1 MSFSR
6 LCCRTHGNMQ
16 SQGRTKANL
25 KQSKIPECKKEI
37 LGYFPAIKWKI
48 RMGLEDSLSFD
59 SVFLSELQARGAHF
73 IVQTSFSIAHFIILH
88 SVFP

>member
-1 MSFSR
+1 
-6 LCCRTHGNMQ
+6 MQ
-16 SQGRTKANL
+16 
-25 KQSKIPECKKEI
+25 KEI
-37 LGYFPAIKWKI
+37 LGYFPEIKWKI